1 MDKGYVA
8 GVGGANVDVH
18 GQSFA
23 PLIMRDSNPGRLHLS
38 VGGVTRNILDNL
50 TRLGQRCE
58 LVSVVGD
65 DAFGGMLQAS
75 CRALGIGCSRLAV
88 RPGHPSSSYISI
100 MDSAGDMLV
109 AMSDMSVLD
118 SIDPA
123 FIDGQLEFLN
133 GARAVVCDGNLPAP
147 ALEHLARR
155 CTAPLYID
163 PVSTTWAKKL
173 LPVLGRFDTI
183 KPNRLEME
191 VLAGMAIATEA
202 DLETACRRVLATGVR
217 RVFVSLGAQGIYY
230 MGPESAVHRRS
241 RPFDRLVNAT
251 GAGDATLAGI
261 LYASL
266 AGKNE
271 DEVLDFALGAGLV
284 AIGGADTINPEMS
297 KQAVIA
303 MIKEYVQ

>member
-147 ALEHLARR
+147 ALEHLVRVR
-155 CTAPLYID
+155 DQEI
-163 PVSTTWAKKL
+163 L
-173 LPVLGRFDTI
+173 LDTDYDCEQTSFSGQI
-183 KPNRLEME
+183 
-191 VLAGMAIATEA
+191 
-202 DLETACRRVLATGVR
+202 GVR
-217 RVFVSLGAQGIYY
+217 MRVGSLLWIG
-230 MGPESAVHRRS
+230 
-241 RPFDRLVNAT
+241 L
-251 GAGDATLAGI
+251 TLLGGLLAWYKGYRQ
-261 LYASL
+261 LASL
-266 AGKNE
+266 APEERKTKDKRE
-271 DEVLDFALGAGLV
+271 ERQAGA
-284 AIGGADTINPEMS
+284 A
-297 KQAVIA
+297 
-303 MIKEYVQ
+303 